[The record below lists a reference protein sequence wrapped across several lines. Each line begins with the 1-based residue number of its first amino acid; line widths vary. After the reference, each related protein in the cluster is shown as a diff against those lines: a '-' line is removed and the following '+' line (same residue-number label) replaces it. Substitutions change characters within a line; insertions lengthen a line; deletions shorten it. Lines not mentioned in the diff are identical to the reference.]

1 MKRLIK
7 KKNSGQ
13 KLWSRAKNTIA
24 GGNMLFSKRPDVY
37 LPELW
42 PCYFKSTKGCEVTD
56 LDNKTYYDLS
66 QMSVG
71 TNTLGYSNK
80 KVDDA
85 VNKAIKKGNMS
96 TLNAPEEV
104 YLAEKLLKMH
114 PWADKVRFARTGG
127 EANSIAVR
135 LARASTSKKNI
146 AFCGYHG
153 WHDWYLAA
161 NIKSNNLSGHLLNGL
176 NVEGVPNNLKDT
188 IYPFRYNDFESLE
201 KLIVKKNI
209 GIIKME
215 VVRNEMPK
223 NNFLKKVRNIATKN
237 NIILIFDEC
246 TTGFRQTFGGIHKIF
261 KINPDIMILGKALG
275 NGYAITS
282 VLGKNRIM
290 KNIKNTFISS
300 TFWTER
306 IGSVAALKTLE
317 VMENTKSW
325 KKITK
330 IGNEIRKN
338 WKRIAKKNN
347 LEILIAGIPALS
359 SFSFKSKHNNF
370 YKTLITKEMLKKGF
384 LASNSIYTSIA
395 HNKKI
400 LKIYYQEL
408 DNVFKKIKEIENSN
422 NIKKYLTI
430 KESTKSFA
438 RLN

>member
-1 MKRLIK
+1 
-7 KKNSGQ
+7 
-13 KLWSRAKNTIA
+13 
-24 GGNMLFSKRPDVY
+24 
-37 LPELW
+37 
-42 PCYFKSTKGCEVTD
+42 
-56 LDNKTYYDLS
+56 
-66 QMSVG
+66 
-71 TNTLGYSNK
+71 
-80 KVDDA
+80 
-85 VNKAIKKGNMS
+85 
-96 TLNAPEEV
+96 
-104 YLAEKLLKMH
+104 
-114 PWADKVRFARTGG
+114 
-127 EANSIAVR
+127 
-135 LARASTSKKNI
+135 
-146 AFCGYHG
+146 
-153 WHDWYLAA
+153 
-161 NIKSNNLSGHLLNGL
+161 
-176 NVEGVPNNLKDT
+176 
-188 IYPFRYNDFESLE
+188 
-201 KLIVKKNI
+201 
-209 GIIKME
+209 
-215 VVRNEMPK
+215 
-223 NNFLKKVRNIATKN
+223 
-237 NIILIFDEC
+237 
-246 TTGFRQTFGGIHKIF
+246 
-261 KINPDIMILGKALG
+261 MILGKALG